1 MERSKE
7 GTSLLVMAQE
17 QRRVVVGWEK
27 RPQMAI
33 LRMEVEAA
41 KKPIPYLVAAA
52 MVPVSV

>member
-7 GTSLLVMAQE
+7 GTSLLVLAEE
-17 QRRVVVGWEK
+17 QPRVVAAWEK
-27 RPQMAI
+27 RPQVAT

-41 KKPIPYLVAAA
+41 KKSMPYLVAAA